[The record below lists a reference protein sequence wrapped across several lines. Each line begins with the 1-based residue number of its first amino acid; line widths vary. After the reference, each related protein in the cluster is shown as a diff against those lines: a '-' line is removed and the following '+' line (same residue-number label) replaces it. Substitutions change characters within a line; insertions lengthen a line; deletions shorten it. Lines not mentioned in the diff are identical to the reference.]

1 MLPAQ
6 RRQLILDMLGH
17 RQQLSVDEL
26 ANELNA
32 SRETI
37 RRDLAVLDTAHKLR
51 RVHGGAVPLKMGV
64 EDAIQRR
71 RNQHR
76 AEKERIAT
84 RAAELFE
91 PGDSLFVDAGTTT
104 EALGRA
110 LGENRSLTVI
120 TNSVEVATRVWSV
133 RSENHVHL
141 LGGHYN
147 GEASETHGPE
157 TVRQVGQFYADHAVL
172 TIGTV
177 DETAGFM
184 DFSVDEAAVA
194 VAMID
199 HARSLTVL
207 ADHSKLA
214 RTALVQVCALGRAA
228 RLVTG
233 IRPPENLYRAL
244 IAAGVEV
251 MVVDE
256 MPLARPR
263 GSLFTAAGRSRAR

>member
-17 RQQLSVDEL
+17 RQQLGVDEL
-26 ANELNA
+26 ARELNA

-37 RRDLAVLDTAHKLR
+37 RRDLAVLDAGHRLR
-51 RVHGGAVPLKMGV
+51 RVHGGAVPVKMGD

-76 AEKERIAT
+76 AEKQRIAA
-84 RAAELFE
+84 RAAELLE

-110 LGENRSLTVI
+110 LGEKRSLTVI
-120 TNSVEVATRVWSV
+120 TNSVEVATRIWSA
-133 RSENHVHL
+133 RGENHVHL
-141 LGGHYN
+141 LGGRYN
-147 GEASETHGPE
+147 GEVSETHGPE
-157 TVRQVGQFYADHAVL
+157 TVRQVSQFYADHAVL

-177 DETAGFM
+177 DAVAGFM

-194 VAMID
+194 TAMID

-207 ADHSKLA
+207 ADHSKLG
-214 RTALVQVCALGRAA
+214 RTALVQVCGLGRAA

-233 IRPPENLYRAL
+233 AHPPKDLARAL
-244 IAAGVEV
+244 SAAGVEV
-251 MVVDE
+251 MVVE
-256 MPLARPR
+256 EAPLARPR
-263 GSLFTAAGRSRAR
+263 RSLAADTR